1 MKKFL
6 IIFFLFLF
14 YNNVKAQGCLNADVM
29 ILIDWSG
36 SENGNEQQLALAA
49 TLFVSELPI
58 NELELRVGV
67 LAFSN
72 CITNVVNLTGDK
84 EKLLE
89 GIATLALTEASG
101 GTYLKPSILYAGYL
115 LNNQRQVPKII
126 IIISDGEIYDLE
138 ESIVEI
144 EYFKS
149 IIPLSIRA
157 VQVGKGT
164 EGYDQDINNYKVN
177 LQNLIL
183 LTGNYNYVEFSLPEE
198 IVKTLKK
205 LSFCN

>member
-84 EKLLE
+84 EK
-89 GIATLALTEASG
+89 
-101 GTYLKPSILYAGYL
+101 
-115 LNNQRQVPKII
+115 II
-126 IIISDGEIYDLE
+126 RRYCNISFNRSRWRNI
-138 ESIVEI
+138 
-144 EYFKS
+144 FK
-149 IIPLSIRA
+149 A
-157 VQVGKGT
+157 
-164 EGYDQDINNYKVN
+164 INFICWLFIK
-177 LQNLIL
+177 
-183 LTGNYNYVEFSLPEE
+183 
-198 IVKTLKK
+198 
-205 LSFCN
+205 